1 MEKNWELTHV
11 GILVRDLEDTLNY
24 YLSLGIGV
32 RVSLGI
38 TAETGF
44 EAAPRRPERERSRT
58 TEVFFYGKRFEITGM
73 QPMTE
78 EEGARG
84 QGRLQIGNLNYEVL
98 NTRAGGKGPNSD
110 FLRSHGEGISHI
122 CFNVPNIKEETD
134 KLVEKGTEIVLS
146 FGQGDHIGEN
156 YLDTSKFGGWWFS
169 MRPPAGEYYKAWDA
183 KNRAYDGVANWRF
196 RGIGMPVRDLDKAVE
211 YYQSLGIATL
221 QPEVMLDSSSCE
233 DFTAYGRTPDT
244 IVKARTRIAQ
254 IGPLACEFV
263 QPLEGETMYNES
275 LHRREDGIINNI
287 TFAVDDVDKETAKIV
302 EKGGQV
308 ILSGKPQTGSA
319 FTYFDTRRYGNIMV
333 KLIQAE

>member
-1 MEKNWELTHV
+1 MQEDWELTHV
-11 GILVRDLEDTLNY
+11 GILVGDLEEALNY

-38 TAETGF
+38 TPETGF
-44 EAAPRRPERERSRT
+44 EAAPRPPESERGRP
-58 TEVFFYGKRFEITGM
+58 TEVWFYGERFETTAM
-73 QPMTE
+73 QPKTE

-84 QGRLQIGNLNYEVL
+84 QGRLQIGDLNYEVL
-98 NTRAGGKGPNSD
+98 RSGPGGRDPNSK
-110 FLRSHGEGISHI
+110 FFESHGEGISHI

-134 KLVEKGTEIVLS
+134 KLVEKGCQIALS
-146 FGQGDHIGEN
+146 FGLGEHTGEN
-156 YLDTSKFGGWWFS
+156 YMDTTTFGGWMFS
-169 MRPPAGEYYKAWDA
+169 MRQPASESYRAWDA

-211 YYQSLGIATL
+211 YYESLGIATL
-221 QPEVMLDSSSCE
+221 QPEAMLDSSACE
-233 DFTAYGRTPDT
+233 DFTAYGKTPAT
-244 IVKARTRIAQ
+244 TVKVRTRIAQ
-254 IGPLACEFV
+254 IGPMACEFV

-275 LHRREDGIINNI
+275 ISRRADGIINNI

-319 FTYFDTRRYGNIMV
+319 FAYFDTRKHGNTMV
-333 KLIQAE
+333 KLVEAE